1 MTPCRVSQSWLDG
14 PARPIPVAP
23 LRLASWTAIEP
34 TPPAAPETT
43 TVSPGLTSTAR
54 TMAQAVKPAT
64 GIAPATSQ
72 GRPAGLGARFAASAT
87 VYSAWLERRPTQPIT
102 SSPGATVVTSG
113 PSLSTTPAKSLPC
126 PDGNVAG
133 HMACSDPVRILASPG
148 LMPAA
153 LTLIRTW
160 PGPGSGTGTS
170 RTSSTSTGPYSSNRT
185 AFIVAS
191 DVAPALAQHHSAIW
205 RPG

>member
-1 MTPCRVSQSWLDG
+1 
-14 PARPIPVAP
+14 
-23 LRLASWTAIEP
+23 
-34 TPPAAPETT
+34 
-43 TVSPGLTSTAR
+43 
-54 TMAQAVKPAT
+54 MAHAVKPTT

-72 GRPAGLGARFAASAT
+72 GRLGGLRARFAVSAT
-87 VYSAWLERRPTQPIT
+87 TYSAWLERVSTQPTT
-102 SSPGATVVTSG
+102 SSPIATVVTPG

-133 HMACSDPVRILASPG
+133 QRSCSDPSRILASPG

-153 LTLIRTW
+153 LTLTRTS

-170 RTSSTSTGPYSSNRT
+170 RTSSTSTGPYWSNRT

-191 DVAPALAQHHSAIW
+191 GYRLGCPGTARSRAVTRCCPALA
-205 RPG
+205 PTL

>member
-1 MTPCRVSQSWLDG
+1 LDG
-14 PARPIPVAP
+14 LARPITVAP
-23 LRLASWTAIEP
+23 FRRASWTAIEP

-43 TVSPGLTSTAR
+43 TVSPGWTRAAR
-54 TMAQAVKPAT
+54 TMAHAVKPAT

-72 GRPAGLGARFAASAT
+72 GRPAGLAARFAASAT
-87 VYSAWLERRPTQPIT
+87 VYSAWLDRVSTQPMT
-102 SSPGATVVTSG
+102 SSPGATLVTPG
-113 PSLSTTPAKSLPC
+113 PSASTIPAKSLPC

-133 HMACSDPVRILASPG
+133 QRSCSAPSRIFASPG

-153 LTLIRTW
+153 LTLTSTW

-191 DVAPALAQHHSAIW
+191 GRRVCY
-205 RPG
+205 PGTA